1 MKLLEPVRF
10 NRKKKELQKI
20 RAMQKE
26 KTHNLPSNLYY
37 IQSSAP
43 LKISNETL
51 IDQNIQKHKE
61 NLGSKLTNHKMTK
74 FPERS
79 EVCSLYSKLNFFNS
93 ILLVRLYKKKKVL
106 TSFVLN
112 KHLHWF
118 NFLSFRSG
126 SSKVAALSASLS

>member
-1 MKLLEPVRF
+1 ME
-10 NRKKKELQKI
+10 
-20 RAMQKE
+20 KE

-51 IDQNIQKHKE
+51 IDQNIQKLKE

-79 EVCSLYSKLNFFNS
+79 EVCFLYSKLNFFTS
-93 ILLVRLYKKKKVL
+93 ILLVRLYK
-106 TSFVLN
+106 
-112 KHLHWF
+112 
-118 NFLSFRSG
+118 
-126 SSKVAALSASLS
+126 